1 MPVKILIAD
10 KVSSKLIEGLKA
22 LGAEVVSSPDI
33 TSEQLPDA
41 LGDAKIL
48 VVRSKKVT
56 KQAIDAGRNLSLIV
70 RAGAGVNT
78 IDLDAA
84 SRSGTYVAN
93 CPGKNTDA
101 VAELAIG
108 LLIACDRNIADATQ
122 SLRQGKWEKKK
133 FGKGDGLKGRTLGV
147 VGTGAIG
154 KAVMRRAK
162 ALDMSIIA
170 CSRSLTP
177 EVAKTLDIEFAASPI
192 EVARKSDAV
201 SVHLAVTPDTQGII
215 NADFFGAMKDGGI
228 FVNTSRGDIVDHDA
242 LMEAI
247 ENKGI
252 KAGLDVFAN
261 EPSGGAAE
269 FDQMDLASKIVCTP
283 HIGAS
288 TVQSEEAVAD
298 EAVRVVT
305 QFVASGS
312 PPNVVNVRT
321 PRGTGPNL
329 VVRHYNRVGVL
340 ARILDLLRDEGI
352 NIEEMKNLI
361 FEHGQAASCSITLDR
376 QPPAPLLAQ
385 LVDSEEIIE
394 VVAE

>member
-10 KVSSKLIEGLKA
+10 KVSSKLIEGLEA
-22 LGAEVVSSPDI
+22 LGAEVISSPDI
-33 TSEQLPDA
+33 TPEQLPDSI
-41 LGDAKIL
+41 GGAKIL

-122 SLRQGKWEKKK
+122 SLRQGRWEKKK

-154 KAVMRRAK
+154 RAVIRRAK
-162 ALDMSIIA
+162 ALDMNIVAS
-170 CSRSLTP
+170 SRSLTP
-177 EVAKTLDIEFAASPI
+177 ELAETLDAEFAASPI
-192 EVARKSDAV
+192 EVAQKSDAV
-201 SVHLAVTPDTQGII
+201 SVHLAVTPDTQRII
-215 NADFFGAMKDGGI
+215 NADFFGAMKEGGI
-228 FVNTSRGDIVDHDA
+228 FINTSRGDIVDHDA

-261 EPSGGAAE
+261 EPGGGAAG

-288 TVQSEEAVAD
+288 TVQSEEAVGD
-298 EAVRVVT
+298 EAVRVVKE
-305 QFVASGS
+305 FIASGS
-312 PPNVVNVRT
+312 PPNVVNVRAL
-321 PRGTGPNL
+321 RGAGPTL

-340 ARILDLLRDEGI
+340 ARVLDLLRDEGI

-361 FEHGQAASCSITLDR
+361 FEHGQAASCSITIDR
-376 QPPAPLLAQ
+376 QLPAPLLAQ
-385 LVDSEEIIE
+385 IADSEEIIE